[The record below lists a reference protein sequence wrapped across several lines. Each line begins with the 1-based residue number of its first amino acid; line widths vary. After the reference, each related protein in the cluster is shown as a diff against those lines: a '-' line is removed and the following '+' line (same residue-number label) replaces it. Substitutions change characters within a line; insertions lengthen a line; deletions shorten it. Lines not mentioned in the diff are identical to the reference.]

1 MIFFKFGCF
10 VYNQHLVTGWGQSPA
25 KTAFAAALRRVEGG
39 DLSTVTAA
47 AAVDDDAAAVDEDD
61 VGSGV
66 DADSLGDV
74 GAAARCVAHCSRL
87 TSTRQR

>member
-1 MIFFKFGCF
+1 MA
-10 VYNQHLVTGWGQSPA
+10 GWGQSPA
-25 KTAFAAALRRVEGG
+25 KTAFAAALRRIEGG

-47 AAVDDDAAAVDEDD
+47 AAVDDDD
-61 VGSGV
+61 VGGGD
-66 DADSLGDV
+66 DADNLGDV